1 MRYQSSKW
9 VGAVCVLLISVLS
22 GCTSI
27 NSGLQSGDLPPSGSF
42 IAENGITFNIQPLNV
57 ETLPPKQ
64 VVIPNSDLSRLIK
77 TSGRVD
83 YRIAQA
89 DILSIILVGYPDI
102 TTAGASGYPV
112 DQQGFV
118 QFPLIGRIKA
128 SGLSV
133 PKFTANLQSSLKRYL
148 KYPDPQVKIADY
160 RGNKFFIDGEVTK
173 PGEFSISDA
182 PVSLY
187 SAISMAGGATSTG
200 DSNNIVL
207 NRKGTTYNLGLQSLR
222 QMGSSANQIYLQDGD
237 SIHVNSQD
245 RNKIYVLGE
254 FGRVEPVPI
263 LEQGISLAQVLGE
276 SRGLNANTANAAKIY
291 VVRDNLKTRVTNIY
305 YIDMQT
311 ITSFPLANRFEMQAN
326 DIVYVDP
333 TGLTRWNRVLVR
345 LLPSTSAITSFLDY
359 STHSHSIIDMAFD
372 NILVICVGN
381 ICRSPIAAALLKA
394 SVSAKKY

>member
-1 MRYQSSKW
+1 MQHHALRRL
-9 VGAVCVLLISVLS
+9 GATCILLVSALS
-22 GCTSI
+22 GCMSL
-27 NSGLQSGDLPPSGSF
+27 NSGLQSGNLPPSGTF
-42 IAENGITFNIQPLNV
+42 VAENGLQFNVQPLNV

-77 TSGRVD
+77 TSGRLD

-112 DQQGFV
+112 DQQGFI

-133 PKFTANLQSSLKRYL
+133 PQFTASLRNQLQRYL
-148 KYPDPQVKIADY
+148 KYSDPQVKIADY

-187 SAISMAGGATSTG
+187 SAISMAGGATSTA

-222 QMGSSANQIYLQDGD
+222 QMGSSGNQIYLQDGD
-237 SIHVNSQD
+237 SVHVNSQSG
-245 RNKIYVLGE
+245 NKVYVLGE
-254 FGRVEPVPI
+254 FGRIAPVAIP
-263 LEQGISLAQVLGE
+263 EQGLKLAHVLGE
-276 SRGLNANTANAAKIY
+276 SSGLNPNTANAAKVYI
-291 VVRDNLKTRVTNIY
+291 VRDDPQDQYTNIY
-305 YIDMQT
+305 YVDMQT
-311 ITSFPLANRFEMQAN
+311 ITSLALANRFEMQAN
-326 DIVYVDP
+326 DILYVDP
-333 TGLTRWNRVLVR
+333 TGLTRWNRVISS
-345 LLPSTSAITSFLDY
+345 LLPSTSAITTLSGL
-359 STHSHSIIDMAFD
+359 
-372 NILVICVGN
+372 
-381 ICRSPIAAALLKA
+381 
-394 SVSAKKY
+394 